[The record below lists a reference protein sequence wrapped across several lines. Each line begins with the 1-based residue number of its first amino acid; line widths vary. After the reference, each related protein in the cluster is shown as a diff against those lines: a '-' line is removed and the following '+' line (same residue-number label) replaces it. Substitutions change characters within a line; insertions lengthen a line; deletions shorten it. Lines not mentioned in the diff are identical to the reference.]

1 MTLKAQIR
9 TDALGNITVHMDGD
23 LSYDNHRKLKNE
35 IIKISEEH
43 PYSTITLD
51 LNSLDF
57 VGSSGI
63 SNFVEMLKSLNK
75 NGPDRYKISNI
86 KSEFIKVFQIYN
98 FNALEMMAEEFSSD
112 ETYNLSQKFGTRKRT
127 FEN

>member
-35 IIKISEEH
+35 ILKISKEH
-43 PYSTITLD
+43 PYSIITLD

-63 SNFVEMLKSLNK
+63 SNFVEMLKLLNK
-75 NGPDRYKISNI
+75 NGKNRYKISNI

-98 FNALEMMAEEFSSD
+98 FNALEMMNEEFDSD
-112 ETYNLSQKFGTRKRT
+112 ETSNLSQKFTTKKRT

>member
-23 LSYDNHRKLKNE
+23 LSYDNHRRLKNE
-35 IIKISEEH
+35 ILQISEEH
-43 PYSTITLD
+43 PHSTITLD
-51 LNSLDF
+51 MNALDF

-63 SNFVEMLKSLNK
+63 SNFVELLKSLK
-75 NGPDRYKISNI
+75 DTGPNRYKISNI

-98 FNALEMMAEEFSSD
+98 FNALEMMAEEFTTD
-112 ETYNLSQKFGTRKRT
+112 ETYNLSQKFNTRKRT